1 VGCGDTLGCVTDALP
16 PLVFAATYGSQSRY
30 GTALRRDASRGLLH
44 RVHPGAYVDA
54 ADWACLDGR
63 RRHVLTTRAVMA
75 GLSPRVVVS
84 HGSAVALHGLPSV
97 DWPRGPIHVIDP
109 SRDRTQATARVVRH
123 PGPIDARDTVTVDGL
138 VVTSEGRTAVD
149 RSRTA
154 SFADGVLCVDAV
166 LRRAA
171 ARAGCFDV
179 PARRDPHPSAGHRS
193 GVDAAADAM
202 RRLLFERLDREP
214 GARGLATA
222 RQVTAFGTP
231 WAENGGESLCRLAL
245 LELGAPEPVM
255 QVEIFDGAGLAG
267 RCDFVMGDV
276 ALEFDGKAKYDDAAM
291 RAGRVPS
298 AVVKAEKARER
309 RLVRSGAITAI
320 GRCDAEDVA
329 LRLPLA
335 RVLRDLEVELR
346 PRQNARMWPHRQI

>member
-1 VGCGDTLGCVTDALP
+1 ME
-16 PLVFAATYGSQSRY
+16 
-30 GTALRRDASRGLLH
+30 
-44 RVHPGAYVDA
+44 A
-54 ADWACLDGR
+54 ADWARLDR
-63 RRHVLTTRAVMA
+63 RGRHVLTTRAVVA

-84 HGSAVALHGLPSV
+84 HGSAVALHRLPSV
-97 DWPRGPIHVIDP
+97 DWPRGPVHVIDP
-109 SRDRTQATARVVRH
+109 GRDRTQATARVVRH
-123 PGPIDARDTVTVDGL
+123 PGPIDAHDTVEIDGL

-171 ARAGCFDV
+171 ARTGCFEASD
-179 PARRDPHPSAGHRS
+179 RRDPRRSAGHRS
-193 GVDAAADAM
+193 LVDAAADGM

-214 GARGLATA
+214 GTRGLSTARG
-222 RQVTAFGTP
+222 VMAFATP

-245 LELGAPEPVM
+245 LELGAPEPAM
-255 QVEIFDGAGLAG
+255 QVEFFDDEGLAG
-267 RCDFVMGDV
+267 RCDFVIGDA

-291 RAGRVPS
+291 RAGQVPS

-309 RLVRSGAITAI
+309 RLVRSGGISAI

-335 RVLRDLEVELR
+335 RILRDLDVELR
-346 PRQNARMWPHRQI
+346 PRQNARMWPHRQV

>member
-1 VGCGDTLGCVTDALP
+1 
-16 PLVFAATYGSQSRY
+16 
-30 GTALRRDASRGLLH
+30 
-44 RVHPGAYVDA
+44 
-54 ADWACLDGR
+54 
-63 RRHVLTTRAVMA
+63 MA

-123 PGPIDARDTVTVDGL
+123 PGPIDARDTVT
-138 VVTSEGRTAVD
+138 VD

-335 RVLRDLEVELR
+335 RVLRDLELR